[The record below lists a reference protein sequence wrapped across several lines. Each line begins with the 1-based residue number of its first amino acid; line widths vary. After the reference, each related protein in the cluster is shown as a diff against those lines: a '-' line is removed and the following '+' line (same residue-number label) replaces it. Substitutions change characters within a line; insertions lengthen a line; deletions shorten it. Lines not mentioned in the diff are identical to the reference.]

1 MVYNGDAP
9 STLQRQLL
17 IEMPDAREIPAV
29 LEAAAQAASAGDLAS
44 AETLLHE
51 VVSLQEAR
59 LSPLH
64 PDLASTYNNLAV
76 VSEMAGKA
84 ADAEQ
89 FYRRAYTIA
98 SRSLK
103 PDDPLV
109 TTSFNNL
116 KDFCASRG
124 VPLDVSAEAPAA
136 DVATPPERIPASSP
150 PAASAPAAEPAPR
163 LAAPAAIAPT
173 KTNPAASPAGPLPK
187 TASGTL
193 IVGVLGAAALVALL
207 AVVWPSRERSEPE
220 ADMAPATPAAAGEPT
235 PAAPP
240 AVAPNPPVTPP
251 APRAAD
257 TAVPAKPA
265 TPRPAAGNA
274 TSARVLEARVC
285 QSLST
290 EGAEWRCVAPSKPA
304 TPGRLSFYTRVAAP
318 ADVRVRHRWYH
329 GERLVQDVGL
339 MVRANPS
346 AGYRT
351 YSRQTVNASG
361 GGDWRVELRAPDGAL
376 LGEERFVVR

>member
-1 MVYNGDAP
+1 
-9 STLQRQLL
+9 
-17 IEMPDAREIPAV
+17 MPDAREIPAV

-44 AETLLHE
+44 AEALLHE

-76 VSEMAGKA
+76 VSEMAGKS

-124 VPLDVSAEAPAA
+124 LPLDVSAEAPAA
-136 DVATPPERIPASSP
+136 VAPPPERTPASA
-150 PAASAPAAEPAPR
+150 PASSAPAAEPAPR
-163 LAAPAAIAPT
+163 SAAPTAIDPP
-173 KTNPAASPAGPLPK
+173 KTNPAAPPAAPLLK

-193 IVGVLGAAALVALL
+193 IVGVLGAAAVVALL
-207 AVVWPSRERSEPE
+207 TVAWPSREGPEPE
-220 ADMAPATPAAAGEPT
+220 ADIAPATPAAAAAPT
-235 PAAPP
+235 PAAP
-240 AVAPNPPVTPP
+240 ADVAPNPPATPPAPP

-257 TAVPAKPA
+257 NAVPSKPA
-265 TPRPAAGNA
+265 APRPPAGNA
-274 TSARVLEARVC
+274 TNTRVLEARIC
-285 QSLST
+285 QTLST

-318 ADVRVRHRWYH
+318 ADVRVRHRWYN
-329 GERLVQDVGL
+329 GDRLVQDVGL
-339 MVRANPS
+339 MVRANPT

-351 YSRQTVNASG
+351 YSRQTVSASG
-361 GGDWRVELRAPDGAL
+361 GGEWRVELTTPDGAL

>member
-1 MVYNGDAP
+1 VVYNGDAP
-9 STLQRQLL
+9 SALQRQLL

-76 VSEMAGKA
+76 VSEMAGKP

-124 VPLDVSAEAPAA
+124 LPLDVSAEAPVVAA
-136 DVATPPERIPASSP
+136 GATPPERIPAS
-150 PAASAPAAEPAPR
+150 PAPALSAPAAEPAAR
-163 LAAPAAIAPT
+163 SAAPTAIAPP
-173 KTNPAASPAGPLPK
+173 KTNPAASPAVTLPR

-193 IVGVLGAAALVALL
+193 IVGVLGAAALIALL
-207 AVVWPSRERSEPE
+207 AVAWPSGERPEPE
-220 ADMAPATPAAAGEPT
+220 ADVAPTPAGAGEPT

-240 AVAPNPPVTPP
+240 DVAPNPPATPP

-265 TPRPAAGNA
+265 APRPSAGNA
-274 TSARVLEARVC
+274 ASTRVLEARVC

-329 GERLVQDVGL
+329 GDRLVQDVGL

-361 GGDWRVELRAPDGAL
+361 GGEWRVELRTPDGVL